1 MMMMMMMML
10 MMMMISRMTCRPA
23 CTRQERGRTGA
34 CKRAGSSGLR
44 GHKPP
49 PGDEDVDDDV
59 GDVDVEDEG

>member
-1 MMMMMMMML
+1 MMM
-10 MMMMISRMTCRPA
+10 MMMMISRMTCRPT

-49 PGDEDVDDDV
+49 PGDEHVGDV
-59 GDVDVEDEG
+59 DVDVEDEG